1 VVGITLPCKSD
12 STSSAN
18 ILFLKTT
25 VGCSNSEAVLCQ
37 NSSKNRYEGL
47 IKTLTA
53 TRVGGYE
60 GQGKHKHKNHN

>member
-1 VVGITLPCKSD
+1 MVGITLPCKSD

-37 NSSKNRYEGL
+37 NSRAIVTKGSLR
-47 IKTLTA
+47 LTA
-53 TRVGGYE
+53 TGVGGYE

>member
-1 VVGITLPCKSD
+1 MVGITLPCKSD

-37 NSSKNRYEGL
+37 NSRAIVTKGSL
-47 IKTLTA
+47 SLTA